1 MEIILLERVA
11 KLGQIGDVVNVK
23 NGYARNFL
31 LPQKKALRA
40 TKANMAV
47 FEAQRKE
54 IEANNLKAKTE
65 AEAVAAKMEGTSVVL
80 IRQAGESGQLFGSV
94 SARDIA
100 AALEEAGFK
109 TDKNQVVLD
118 RAIKILGLNDIAVR
132 LHAEVDVVVTV
143 NVARS
148 AEEAEIQAAGG
159 DVDASAEEE
168 EFAVEDYFEKEEDA
182 EAAAAAGDEEVAE
195 EEVETAADDAEEAAE
210 EEESSEDAPAE
221 EEAEEEKA

>member
-1 MEIILLERVA
+1 MDIILLERVA
-11 KLGQIGDVVNVK
+11 KLGQIGDVVSVK
-23 NGYARNFL
+23 NGFARNFL

-65 AEAVAAKMEGTSVVL
+65 AEAVAAKMDDVSIIL

-94 SARDIA
+94 TARDIA
-100 AALEEAGFK
+100 DALEAAGYK
-109 TDKNQVVLD
+109 VTKNQIILN

-132 LHAEVDVVVTV
+132 LHAEVDINVVV

-159 DVDASAEEE
+159 DVDAKQEEEE

-182 EAAAAAGDEEVAE
+182 EAAVSSEDEAEEVAE
-195 EEVETAADDAEEAAE
+195 ETAPDEEETE
-210 EEESSEDAPAE
+210 EEE
-221 EEAEEEKA
+221 EEEKTE

>member
-1 MEIILLERVA
+1 MDIILLERVT
-11 KLGQIGDVVNVK
+11 KLGQIGDVVSVK
-23 NGYARNFL
+23 NGFARNFL

-65 AEAVAAKMEGTSVVL
+65 AEAVAAKMDDVSIIL

-94 SARDIA
+94 TARDIA
-100 AALEEAGFK
+100 DALEAAGYK
-109 TDKNQVVLD
+109 VTKNQIILN

-132 LHAEVDVVVTV
+132 LHAEVDINVVV

-159 DVDASAEEE
+159 DVDAKQEEE

-182 EAAAAAGDEEVAE
+182 EAAVSSEDEAEEVAE
-195 EEVETAADDAEEAAE
+195 ETAPDEEETE
-210 EEESSEDAPAE
+210 EEE
-221 EEAEEEKA
+221 EKTE

>member
-1 MEIILLERVA
+1 MDIILLERVA
-11 KLGQIGDVVNVK
+11 KLGQIGDVVSVK
-23 NGYARNFL
+23 NGFARNFL

-65 AEAVAAKMEGTSVVL
+65 AEAVAAKMDDVSIIL

-94 SARDIA
+94 TARDIA
-100 AALEEAGFK
+100 DALEAAGYK
-109 TDKNQVVLD
+109 VTKNQIILN

-132 LHAEVDVVVTV
+132 LHAEVDINVVV

-159 DVDASAEEE
+159 DVDAKQEEE

-182 EAAAAAGDEEVAE
+182 EAAVSSEDEAEEVAE
-195 EEVETAADDAEEAAE
+195 ETAPDEEETE
-210 EEESSEDAPAE
+210 EEE
-221 EEAEEEKA
+221 EEEKTE

>member
-1 MEIILLERVA
+1 MDIILLERVA
-11 KLGQIGDVVNVK
+11 KLGQIGDVVTVK
-23 NGYARNFL
+23 NGFARNYL

-65 AEAVAAKMEGTSVVL
+65 AEAVAAKMDDVSVVL

-100 AALEEAGFK
+100 AALEEAGYK
-109 TDKNQVVLD
+109 ISKNQVILD
-118 RAIKILGLNDIAVR
+118 RAIKILGLNDIAIR
-132 LHAEVDVVVTV
+132 LHAEVDVNVVV

-159 DVDASAEEE
+159 DVDAKEEEE

-182 EAAAAAGDEEVAE
+182 EAAASADDEAEEEVAE
-195 EEVETAADDAEEAAE
+195 EAAPAE
-210 EEESSEDAPAE
+210 EEASEEDAPAE
-221 EEAEEEKA
+221 EETEEEKA

>member
-1 MEIILLERVA
+1 MDIILLERVT
-11 KLGQIGDVVNVK
+11 KLGQIGDVVSVK
-23 NGYARNFL
+23 NGFARNFL

-65 AEAVAAKMEGTSVVL
+65 AEAVAAKMDDVSIIL

-94 SARDIA
+94 TARDIA
-100 AALEEAGFK
+100 DALEAAGYK
-109 TDKNQVVLD
+109 VTKNQIILN

-132 LHAEVDVVVTV
+132 LHAEVDINVVV

-159 DVDASAEEE
+159 DVDAKQEEE

-182 EAAAAAGDEEVAE
+182 EAAVSSEDEAEEVAE
-195 EEVETAADDAEEAAE
+195 ETAKE
-210 EEESSEDAPAE
+210 EE
-221 EEAEEEKA
+221 

>member
-1 MEIILLERVA
+1 MDIILLERVA
-11 KLGQIGDVVNVK
+11 KLGQIGDVVSVK
-23 NGYARNFL
+23 NGFARNFL

-65 AEAVAAKMEGTSVVL
+65 AEAVAAKMDDVSIIL

-94 SARDIA
+94 TARDIA
-100 AALEEAGFK
+100 DALEAAGYK
-109 TDKNQVVLD
+109 VTKNQIILN

-132 LHAEVDVVVTV
+132 LHAEVDINVVV

-159 DVDASAEEE
+159 DVDAKQEEE

-182 EAAAAAGDEEVAE
+182 EAAVSSEDEAEEVAE
-195 EEVETAADDAEEAAE
+195 ETAPDEEETE
-210 EEESSEDAPAE
+210 EEEKTE
-221 EEAEEEKA
+221 

>member
-1 MEIILLERVA
+1 MEIILLERVG

-65 AEAVAAKMEGTSVVL
+65 AESVAAKMDDVSVIL

-100 AALEEAGFK
+100 GALEEAGYK
-109 TDKNQVVLD
+109 VDKGQVVLD
-118 RAIKILGLNDIAVR
+118 RAIKTLGLNAIAVR
-132 LHAEVDVVVTV
+132 LHAEVDVTVTV

-148 AEEAEIQAAGG
+148 VEEAEIQAAGG
-159 DVDASAEEE
+159 DVDAKEAEE
-168 EFAVEDYFEKEEDA
+168 EFAVEDFFENEEDA
-182 EAAAAAGDEEVAE
+182 EAAANADAE
-195 EEVETAADDAEEAAE
+195 EEAEEETPAEEAAE
-210 EEESSEDAPAE
+210 EAEDAPAE

>member
-1 MEIILLERVA
+1 MDIILLERVA
-11 KLGQIGDVVNVK
+11 KLGQIGDVVSVK

-40 TKANMAV
+40 TKANIAH

-54 IEANNLKAKTE
+54 IEANNLKAKSE
-65 AEAVAAKMEGTSVVL
+65 AEAIADKMTDVSVVL

-100 AALEEAGFK
+100 AELDEAGYK
-109 TDKNQVVLD
+109 VGKNQVILN
-118 RAIKILGLNDIAVR
+118 RALKTLGLYDIALR
-132 LHAEVDVVVTV
+132 LHAEVEVNVVV

-159 DVDASAEEE
+159 DVDAELKQEE

-182 EAAAAAGDEEVAE
+182 EAAVAEATEEESVEEAAASAEEVA
-195 EEVETAADDAEEAAE
+195 AEEAA
-210 EEESSEDAPAE
+210 PAE
-221 EEAEEEKA
+221 ETEEEKSE

>member
-1 MEIILLERVA
+1 MDIILLERVA
-11 KLGQIGDVVNVK
+11 KLGQIGDVVTVK
-23 NGYARNFL
+23 NGFARNYL

-40 TKANMAV
+40 TKANLAH

-65 AEAVAAKMEGTSVVL
+65 AEAVAAKMDDVSVVL

-94 SARDIA
+94 SARDIG
-100 AALEEAGFK
+100 AALEEAGYK
-109 TDKNQVVLD
+109 ISKNQVILD
-118 RAIKILGLNDIAVR
+118 RAIKVLGLNDIAVR
-132 LHAEVDVVVTV
+132 LHAEVDVNVVV

-148 AEEAEIQAAGG
+148 VEEAEIQAAGG
-159 DVDASAEEE
+159 DVDAKEEEE

-182 EAAAAAGDEEVAE
+182 EAAASADDEAEEEVAE
-195 EEVETAADDAEEAAE
+195 EAASAE
-210 EEESSEDAPAE
+210 EEASEEVAPAE